1 MKIEN
6 IAGIEVNVDEALHA
20 LLGETKIEQEDGY
33 YVLNF
38 NDEGEQLQV
47 TVEYERTFADPEK
60 GLSTIGLNTVFNE
73 TYFVDEFS
81 FDQLIEDLHAQNLED
96 VENWIVYFLEEKF
109 FRN

>member
-6 IAGIEVNVDEALHA
+6 IAGIEVNIDEALQA
-20 LLGETKIEQEDGY
+20 LLGEAKIEQEDGY
-33 YVLNF
+33 FVLNF

-47 TVEYERTFADPEK
+47 TVDYERTVADTDK
-60 GLSTIGLNTVFNE
+60 GLSAIGVNTVFNE
-73 TYFVDEFS
+73 KYHLEQFS